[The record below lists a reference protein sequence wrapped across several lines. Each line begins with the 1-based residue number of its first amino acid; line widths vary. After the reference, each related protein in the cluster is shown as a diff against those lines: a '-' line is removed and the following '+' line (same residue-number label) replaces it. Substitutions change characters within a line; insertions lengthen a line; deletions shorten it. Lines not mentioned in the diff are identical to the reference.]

1 MSRTACKSILLF
13 ALSLFTLGC
22 PHRSPLWSPDG
33 ARIVVLAGKTGEE
46 VDKAASQIWLVDVP
60 GGKAQ
65 GFKAPADGLRYL
77 AAAWIDKGSFAV
89 VTGKWENDS
98 VVEDSERV
106 WVVEAEGKGISWK
119 GLELPRPNAERV
131 TRRPLVAA
139 GEGKERK
146 LVYPS
151 GNEAVVAVSVE
162 SNKEVFRAEPAE
174 LVGLGPGGGFI
185 IFRPE
190 PENTGTNELVAV
202 GGDLKIL
209 WRVKF
214 SKLRDGI
221 AKKLA
226 KQPTDIVFNDTSTS
240 HLPFK
245 EGEPWVGVTLI
256 FSDVGWKDGIPAYYV
271 RLDAGS
277 GEVLAA
283 LRGVGLSGRPASAG
297 GLAWAV
303 LAPDPKAGLP
313 VRLQSIQ
320 LEDGKV
326 RGTAPLENVGKEAV
340 HGYAF
345 DPSGR
350 HFAVSLNGPVPALRI
365 YSEGN
370 LEKAR
375 IIELRN
381 E

>member
-1 MSRTACKSILLF
+1 MLRRLVKPLCLLAFSFF
-13 ALSLFTLGC
+13 ALGC
-22 PHRSPLWSPDG
+22 PHRSPVWSPDG
-33 ARIVVLAGKTGEE
+33 ARIVVLAGKSGEE
-46 VDKAASQIWLVDVP
+46 VDKAASQIWLVDVA

-65 GFKAPADGLRYL
+65 AVKGPAADLRYL
-77 AAAWIDKGSFAV
+77 AAAWADNGSFV
-89 VTGKWENDS
+89 VATGKWENDS
-98 VVEDSERV
+98 IADDSERIWLV
-106 WVVEAEGKGISWK
+106 QGDGTGWK
-119 GLELPRPNAERV
+119 NLELPHPNAERV
-131 TRRPLVAA
+131 TRRPLVVA
-139 GEGKERK
+139 GQGKERK
-146 LVYPS
+146 LIYPS
-151 GNEAVVAVSVE
+151 GNEAVVAVFLE
-162 SNKEVFRAEPAE
+162 SLKEAFKAEPAE
-174 LVGLGPGGGFI
+174 LVGLGPKGGFI

-190 PENTGTNELVAV
+190 PENTGTNELVAF

-209 WRVKF
+209 WRLKF
-214 SKLRDGI
+214 SRLRDGI
-221 AKKLA
+221 AKKLG

-245 EGEPWVGVTLI
+245 EDEPWVGVTLI

-277 GEVLAA
+277 GEVLTA

-320 LEDGKV
+320 LDDGKV
-326 RGTAPLENVGKEAV
+326 RATAALENVGKEAV

-345 DPSGR
+345 NPSGKQ
-350 HFAVSLNGPVPALRI
+350 FAVSLNGPVPALRI

-375 IIELRN
+375 VIELGK
-381 E
+381 